1 MNNDIFQS
9 IIEHYFQILKTT
21 LMNYFLKM
29 LNPLFGLGLLVA
41 LFSCGSSTEPAK
53 DDTKKA
59 DSPAVA
65 ATPPPPPPFQPFDVV
80 EIRHR
85 VKSYAKWR
93 PSFDADSVNRKPVGL
108 ETIDVNRN
116 DADSNDILI
125 VMKASDLD
133 KAKAFSTSPKLKE
146 AMQKGGVVS
155 KPVVETFHI
164 IRLNMNSHE
173 KEAVVINHKV
183 KDFAT
188 WLKAFDG
195 EGADSRA
202 NQGLIDLAL
211 GRGIADSNLV
221 QIVFDI
227 KDTAKARASI
237 FSEDK
242 KKLMTSAGVIGKP
255 SITFYHEP

>member
-1 MNNDIFQS
+1 
-9 IIEHYFQILKTT
+9 
-21 LMNYFLKM
+21 MNYFPKM
-29 LNPLFGLGLLVA
+29 LSPMLGLGLVIA

-65 ATPPPPPPFQPFDVV
+65 AAPPPPPAFSPFDVV
-80 EIRHR
+80 EIMHK
-85 VKSYAKWR
+85 VKNYAKWR
-93 PSFDADSVNRKPVGL
+93 ASFDADSVNRKPAGL

-116 DADSNDILI
+116 DADSNDIL
-125 VMKASDLD
+125 VVLKASDLD
-133 KAKAFSTSPKLKE
+133 KAKAFSASPRLKE
-146 AMQKGGVVS
+146 AMKEGGVVS
-155 KPVVETFHI
+155 KPVTETFHI

-183 KDFAT
+183 KDFAA
-188 WLKAFDG
+188 WLKAFDA
-195 EGADSRA
+195 EGTDTRA
-202 NQGLIDLAL
+202 SQGLIDLAL
-211 GRGIADSNLV
+211 GRGIPDSNLV

-242 KKLMTSAGVIGKP
+242 KKLMMSAGVVGKP
-255 SITFYHEP
+255 TITFYHEP

>member
-1 MNNDIFQS
+1 
-9 IIEHYFQILKTT
+9 
-21 LMNYFLKM
+21 MNYFSKM
-29 LNPLFGLGLLVA
+29 LGPILGLGLVIT

-53 DDTKKA
+53 DDAKKA

-65 ATPPPPPPFQPFDVV
+65 ATPPPPPPFSPFDVV
-80 EIRHR
+80 EVRHK
-85 VKSYAKWR
+85 VKNYPNWR
-93 PSFDADSVNRKPVGL
+93 ASFDADSVNRKPVGL

-125 VMKASDLD
+125 VFKASDID
-133 KAKAFSTSPKLKE
+133 KAKAFSSSPKLKE
-146 AMQKGGVVS
+146 AMQKAGVVS
-155 KPVVETFHI
+155 KPVIETFHI

-183 KDFAT
+183 KDFAA
-188 WLKAFDG
+188 WLKVFDA
-195 EGADSRA
+195 EGTASRA

-242 KKLMTSAGVIGKP
+242 KKLMMSAGVVGKP